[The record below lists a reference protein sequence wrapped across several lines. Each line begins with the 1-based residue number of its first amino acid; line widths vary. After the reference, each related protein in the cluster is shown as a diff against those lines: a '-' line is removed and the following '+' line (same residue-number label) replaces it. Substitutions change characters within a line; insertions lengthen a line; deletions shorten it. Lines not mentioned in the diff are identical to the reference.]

1 MMPKKFRFFKGKPV
15 KGMRRGRYGIILTML
30 ARVSGQAG
38 TQITISQAEWDQYGE
53 MRELAIKTNDELRE
67 FV

>member
-1 MMPKKFRFFKGKPV
+1 MLPKKFRFFKGKPV
-15 KGMRRGRYGIILTML
+15 KHMRRGRHGIILTML

-38 TQITISQAEWDQYGE
+38 TQITISQDDWDQYGE
-53 MRELAIKTNDELRE
+53 MRELSIKTNDELRE